1 MVAESTRE
9 RIIGAAAALLA
20 GGGKGRDLHVG
31 LGLAQPAFYTLIYG
45 QPRPAVESPAAR
57 EAAILAKQVRRM
69 AWAGR
74 LRVSEERAA
83 QLIHAAGSG
92 MTLTLIALPP
102 ERRDPAPSRMARE
115 AIITTVTT
123 GDPRTVEGRTAR

>member
-1 MVAESTRE
+1 VAESTRE

-20 GGGKGRDLHVG
+20 GGGKGWDLHVG
-31 LGLAQPAFYTLIYG
+31 FGLAQPAFYTLIYG
-45 QPRPAVESPAAR
+45 KPGPGIDSHAAR
-57 EAAILAKQVRRM
+57 EAAAILAKQMRRI
-69 AWAGR
+69 AEAGR

-83 QLIHAAGSG
+83 QLIYAAGSG

-102 ERRDPAPSRMARE
+102 ERRDPALSRMARE

-123 GDPRTVEGRTAR
+123 DDPRTVEGRTAR